1 MSSDCG
7 DLWVFGYG
15 SLMWRPG
22 FEYLERVPARLQGYH
37 RDFCVWS
44 HRYRGTPERP
54 GLVLGLDRGGSC
66 RGIAYRVAERKR
78 EQVLAYLHEREMIT
92 GVYAPR
98 ILPVSAWQSG
108 LRVLAQAYVVDRTHA
123 QYAAGLTPEERAAL
137 IIQGHGTAGPG
148 RDYLANTVAHLEAL
162 GLPDRRLRRLHQMV
176 EGMISGAVAIPPVPA
191 GPPAHPANRPG
202 VRPDKAV

>member
-1 MSSDCG
+1 MTSDCG

-22 FEYLERVPARLQGYH
+22 FEYVERVPARLQGYH

-66 RGIAYRVAERKR
+66 RGIAYRVAESKR

-98 ILPVSAWQSG
+98 VLPVRASDSG
-108 LRVLAQAYVVDRTHA
+108 RRVGAQAYVVDRTHA
-123 QYAAGLTPEERAAL
+123 QYAAGLTPEERASL

-148 RDYLANTVAHLEAL
+148 RDYLANTVAHLAEL
-162 GLPDRRLRRLHQMV
+162 GLPDRRLSHLLSLVDRML
-176 EGMISGAVAIPPVPA
+176 EGILPVPAPPA

-202 VRPDKAV
+202 MRPETAI

>member
-1 MSSDCG
+1 MNSDCG

-66 RGIAYRVAERKR
+66 RGIAYRVAESKR
-78 EQVLAYLHEREMIT
+78 ERVLTYLHEREMIT

-98 ILPVSAWQSG
+98 VLPVNAWETG
-108 LRVLAQAYVVDRTHA
+108 RRVGAQAYVVDRGHA

-148 RDYLANTVAHLEAL
+148 RDYLANTVGHLAEL
-162 GLPDRRLRRLHQMV
+162 GMPDRRLMHLLSLV
-176 EGMISGAVAIPPVPA
+176 ERMLDGTLAMPAAPA

-202 VRPDKAV
+202 VRPDKPI

>member
-1 MSSDCG
+1 MTSECG

-22 FEYLERVPARLQGYH
+22 FDYLERVPARLNGYH

-44 HRYRGTPERP
+44 HRYRGTPEKP

-66 RGIAYRVAERKR
+66 RGIAYRVADGKKE
-78 EQVLAYLHEREMIT
+78 EVLAYLHEREMIT

-98 ILPVSAWQSG
+98 ILPVAVPESG
-108 LRVLAQAYVVDRTHA
+108 RQVAAQAYVVDRSHA

-137 IIQGHGTAGPG
+137 ILQGHGTAGPG
-148 RDYLANTVAHLEAL
+148 RDYLANTVGHLAEL
-162 GLPDRRLRRLHQMV
+162 GLTDRRLSHLLALV
-176 EGMISGAVAIPPVPA
+176 DGMLAGTLPVPVPPA

-202 VRPDKAV
+202 ARPDTAI